1 MMRAIKIL
9 VTLAAV
15 LLVLLIILMVS
26 IPHIIDFNEHK
37 DELEAAIHRTT
48 GYEVRLIG
56 DIELAFVP
64 WLIINTGEAAVANP
78 PGFEPDNLASVREL
92 QARLRVFPLLM
103 GRIEMERIILH
114 GLDLKLIKDQDGRP
128 NWVVAEREMSKKN
141 TSGLAWADEAD
152 TQQET
157 SRRMRI
163 PEMDIAGLEMLD
175 ANISYQ
181 DLATGQHI
189 MITDLNLD
197 SGRITQEEP
206 FEVTADWNMTNFEPR
221 LDGRFSLTTTAL
233 LTENQSRILLTD
245 TVLDMDLEGDPLP
258 EPIHEG
264 RLQADIDYAFE
275 ENVLEISNLS
285 LQALDGELQGHVL
298 AVNLDAI
305 PEITFE
311 LEGENWDLD
320 RLINAE
326 NNYENNPEINPTDSA
341 EQDAQIQADQDNDIE
356 EIDLSFLHEYRLDGT
371 ISMSQTTVYQ
381 ALIDELST
389 TILSGDGRL
398 ELSPLQA
405 FLYQGTLEGSV
416 FVSDVDGEAHVEA
429 DYTLS
434 DVQVGPLLNDVADM
448 DFLTGRAEIIS
459 DLRTFGTHEDMFIG
473 NLFGSMVM
481 EISEGTIR
489 GIDLDYEIR
498 DAFARVFGEQ
508 RPVEDEEGITEFSAF
523 TATYEIASGIAVSED
538 LSITSPVLEVQGDMR
553 LDLPESHLDSRSRV
567 FLDGAL
573 KEEIG
578 RRYALPD
585 AGIPLRIRGPFD
597 DVRVTLDVEFLIE
610 DLIREDGERLLRE
623 FMDRMRP
630 EEENNGI
637 QDFLREIIP
646 R

>member
-1 MMRAIKIL
+1 MMKAIKIL
-9 VTLAAV
+9 ITLVAV
-15 LLVLLIILMVS
+15 LLILLIILMIS

-37 DELEAAIHRTT
+37 DELEAAIQRTT
-48 GYEVRLIG
+48 GYEVELVG
-56 DIELAFVP
+56 DIELEFIP
-64 WLIINTGEAAVANP
+64 WLSLNTGEATVANP
-78 PGFEPDNLASVREL
+78 PGFEPENLASVREL
-92 QARLRVFPLLM
+92 RARLRVFPLLL
-103 GRIEMERIILH
+103 GRIQMERIILH

-128 NWVVAEREMSKKN
+128 NWHPREPERAEKSAP
-141 TSGLAWADEAD
+141 GLAWAENAD
-152 TQQET
+152 PQRET
-157 SRRMRI
+157 SRRVYI
-163 PEMDIAGLEMLD
+163 PELDIAGLEVVE
-175 ANISYQ
+175 ANISYE
-181 DLATGQHI
+181 DLAVGRHV

-221 LDGRFSLTTTAL
+221 LDGRFNLSTTAL

-258 EPIHEG
+258 EPIREG
-264 RLQADIDYAFE
+264 RLQGDIDYALE
-275 ENVLEISNLS
+275 EHALEISNLS

-298 AVNLDAI
+298 AVNLDDI

-326 NNYENNPEINPTDSA
+326 NNSENNSETNPSNSA
-341 EQDAQIQADQDNDIE
+341 DQAAQNQADQGNDIE
-356 EIDLSFLHEYRLDGT
+356 DIDLSFLHEYRLDGT
-371 ISMSQTTVYQ
+371 ISMRQLTAYQ

-389 TILSGDGRL
+389 AIVSGDGRL
-398 ELSPLQA
+398 ELSPVQA
-405 FLYQGTLEGSV
+405 VLYQGTLDGRILV
-416 FVSDVDGEAHVEA
+416 RDVDEEAHIEA
-429 DYTLS
+429 EYTLS

-448 DFLTGRAEIIS
+448 DFLTGRAEMVS
-459 DLRTFGTHEDMFIG
+459 DLRTFGTNEDMFIN
-473 NLFGSMVM
+473 NLFGSAAM
-481 EISEGTIR
+481 EVSEGTIR
-489 GIDLDYEIR
+489 GIDLDYKIR

-508 RPVEDEEGITEFSAF
+508 RPAEDEEGVTEFSTF

-538 LSITSPVLEVQGDMR
+538 LSLTSPVLEVQGDMR
-553 LDLPESHLDSRSRV
+553 LDLPESHIDSRSRV

-573 KEEIG
+573 EEEIS
-578 RRYALPD
+578 RRYVLPD

-623 FMDRMRP
+623 FMNRIRP